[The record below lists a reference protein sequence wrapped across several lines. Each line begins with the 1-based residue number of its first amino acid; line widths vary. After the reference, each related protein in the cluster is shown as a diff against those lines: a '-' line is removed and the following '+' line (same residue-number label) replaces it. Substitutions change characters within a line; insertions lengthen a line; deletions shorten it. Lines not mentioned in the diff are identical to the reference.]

1 MKLKALVAA
10 LALASAG
17 STAFAATFS
26 LGELG
31 PPGLAAFGNS
41 FSSNQTFSDTYTF
54 SLNSAADTFGITWD
68 ADFLSKRD
76 VDLTSI
82 SLSGSG
88 LASTLVDTT
97 PYTFSFSNLLAGTY
111 SLIVKGT
118 VTSQS
123 GLFSTGGYGG
133 TLVTLKSDI
142 AAPVPE
148 PEAIAMMAL
157 GLGFV
162 GFVARRRKNAAK

>member
-1 MKLKALVAA
+1 MKFKALVAA
-10 LALASAG
+10 LALAGAG
-17 STAFAATFS
+17 SASLAATFN
-26 LGELG
+26 LGALG
-31 PPGLAAFGNS
+31 PPGVTVFGNS
-41 FSSNQTFSDTYTF
+41 FSSNQNFSDTYTF
-54 SLNSAADTFGITWD
+54 SLNGAADTFGITWD

-82 SLSGSG
+82 SLTGNG
-88 LASTLVDTT
+88 LTLTDTT
-97 PYTFSFSNLLAGTY
+97 PYSFSFSNLLAGTY
-111 SLIVKGT
+111 SLIVNGS

-123 GLFSTGGYGG
+123 GLFSSGGYGG
-133 TLVTLKSDI
+133 SLVTLKSEV